1 MFGFTD
7 RERFPCRIFVA
18 STTLAIAVAILAPSG
33 AHAGCNKLGKGRDCK
48 DVVSLPSNTSLA
60 EIYGTNFHF
69 GPDVLLLCTSAATN
83 ATDSGDYLCGE
94 PPAMFLSTSM
104 LTGTF
109 SNRFRDI
116 CNSFMPG
123 DGEDGFLLTPDTVSY
138 GWTDDCTDGECAI
151 EVRAEFS
158 GSEVEALTGTVADR
172 LSMVMHG
179 KAYAAAL
186 ADPFAEDQTVIVDS
200 IGLMFFRPGSDR
212 NAGTCDW
219 YTDLT
224 GNQASFGS
232 YDD

>member
-7 RERFPCRIFVA
+7 RDRFPCRIFVA
-18 STTLAIAVAILAPSG
+18 STALAIAVAILAPSG
-33 AHAGCNKLGKGRDCK
+33 AHAGCNQLGKGRDCK
-48 DVVSLPSNTSLA
+48 NVVSLPSNTSLA

-83 ATDSGDYLCGE
+83 AADSGDYFCGE

-104 LTGTF
+104 LTGLF
-109 SNRFRDI
+109 SHRFRDI
-116 CNSFMPG
+116 CHSLMPG

-138 GWTDDCTDGECAI
+138 GWTDDCTDGDCAI

-158 GSEVEALTGTVADR
+158 GPEVEALTGTLADR

-179 KAYAAAL
+179 KAYEAAE
-186 ADPFAEDQTVIVDS
+186 ADPFAADQTVIVER
-200 IGLMFFRPGSDR
+200 IGLMFFRPGSKR

-232 YDD
+232 WDE